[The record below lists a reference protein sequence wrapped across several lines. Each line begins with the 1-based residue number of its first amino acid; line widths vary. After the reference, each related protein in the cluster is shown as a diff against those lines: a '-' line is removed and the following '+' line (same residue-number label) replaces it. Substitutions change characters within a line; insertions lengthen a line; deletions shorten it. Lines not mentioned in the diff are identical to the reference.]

1 MQSKM
6 ESKTVV
12 VPNISCAHCV
22 HTIESEVGE
31 LTGVE
36 SVKADEQTKIVT
48 INWHDPANW
57 AQIKQTLTEI
67 DYPPAETQ
75 N

>member
-1 MQSKM
+1 M
-6 ESKTVV
+6 ETKTVT

-31 LTGVE
+31 LNGVQ
-36 SVKADEQTKIVT
+36 SVHADEQSKRVT
-48 INWHDPANW
+48 IQWEEPTTW
-57 AQIKQTLTEI
+57 AEITQTLTEI
-67 DYPPAETQ
+67 EYPPEEVK